1 MKSEEKHRWDRV
13 KEELVTSYL
22 AKFKLDTGGTTGGF
36 DLKTKCERLQE
47 HFLSQ
52 PGERLTCQIK
62 TGGCGFR
69 TPASIPECAFCGD
82 KETDPTIAAAAP
94 PATAEKSLVKT
105 EKNKVKPKK
114 SQPEPAQA
122 AESPPVD
129 AGAESGLAKP
139 EQRAISEAE
148 RELDVRV
155 ARVNEIRKRELENYW
170 DLGQELLVIYDR
182 KLYEQR
188 RDPATGAP
196 LYKSFGQ
203 FLAREFGFSDVH
215 CFRMMDVAREFSRE
229 LAIELGVKKAHLLHS
244 ARVAIDAPVKTEKQ
258 KAAAAEQFAKFV
270 ERAKTESFTELEKDL
285 LPIIKAAP
293 MLDHGRR
300 GHGGR
305 PKGQSKPEAP
315 AISERERVTC
325 AYELGKRSI
334 PLYVHGQKGKRAK
347 RFQDGPHGAEQLVNG
362 VLVGYEVVYD
372 AEGFLAIDVTVRR
385 AG

>member
-1 MKSEEKHRWDRV
+1 MKKDEEKHRWDRV
-13 KEELVTSYL
+13 KEEVVATYL
-22 AKFKLDTGGTTGGF
+22 QKFKLD
-36 DLKTKCERLQE
+36 ERLQE

-69 TPASIPECAFCGD
+69 TPALIPECAFCGD
-82 KETDPTIAAAAP
+82 KETDPTLTAA
-94 PATAEKSLVKT
+94 PATAEKLLVKT

-114 SQPEPAQA
+114 SQPEPARA

-148 RELDVRV
+148 RELDEAC

-170 DLGQELLVIYDR
+170 DLGRELLVIYDR

-258 KAAAAEQFAKFV
+258 RAAAAAEFAKFV

-305 PKGQSKPEAP
+305 PKGQSKPEAL
-315 AISERERVTC
+315 AVSERERVTC

-385 AG
+385 AS

>member
-13 KEELVTSYL
+13 KEGVVATYLRKFEL
-22 AKFKLDTGGTTGGF
+22 DEGG
-36 DLKTKCERLQE
+36 DLKARCERLQE

-52 PGERLTCQIK
+52 QGERLTCQIK

-82 KETDPTIAAAAP
+82 KETDPTIAVATSP
-94 PATAEKSLVKT
+94 VTAEKLVKT

-139 EQRAISEAE
+139 EQRAISEPE
-148 RELDVRV
+148 RELDEAC

-170 DLGQELLVIYDR
+170 DLGRELLDIYDR

-244 ARVAIDAPVKTEKQ
+244 ARIAIDAPVKTEKQ
-258 KAAAAEQFAKFV
+258 RAAAAAEFAKFV

-315 AISERERVTC
+315 AVSERERVTC

-385 AG
+385 AS